1 MVENKLVSPA
11 GAWDGDPRHL
21 EAFTGIERKVAF
33 AKLLEVLGKDANE
46 VNQLLWTTYHPYQ
59 VWYPFVI
66 IGFCSLAGIVTFSQV
81 SKRWKDMN
89 V

>member
-1 MVENKLVSPA
+1 V
-11 GAWDGDPRHL
+11 
-21 EAFTGIERKVAF
+21 TGIERKAAF
-33 AKLLEVLGKDANE
+33 ATLVQNLGQDANA
-46 VNQLLWTTYHPYQ
+46 VNQLLWTTYKPYQ

-66 IGFCSLAGIVTFSQV
+66 IGFCSLAGILIFSQV